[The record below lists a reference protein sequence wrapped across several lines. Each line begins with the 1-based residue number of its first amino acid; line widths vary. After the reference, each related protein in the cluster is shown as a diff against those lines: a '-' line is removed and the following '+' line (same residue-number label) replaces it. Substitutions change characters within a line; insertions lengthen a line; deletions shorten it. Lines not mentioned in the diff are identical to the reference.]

1 MTKLLKLLVIP
12 LIISFALISC
22 NTTSPNK
29 VKKSDAQ
36 KVTNIEYG
44 TIKTSLPVKIEGESD
59 WIGATAGAMIGGL
72 LASQICGEE
81 EILGTKCQDIAIVYG
96 TIKTSLPVKIE
107 GENDWIGATAGAMI
121 GGLLAS
127 QICGEEEIL
136 GTKCQ
141 DIARVYGTI
150 GGAAMGSVIQA
161 KIGNHD
167 GFQYIVNIDECG
179 NDISNCQ
186 NDQEKAFVQGDDN
199 ALPNGQRVVIIYGDV
214 IRVMPYEE

>member
-1 MTKLLKLLVIP
+1 MRLVI
-12 LIISFALISC
+12 LIYLIFFTYAC
-22 NTTSPNK
+22 QTTSPNVVK
-29 VKKSDAQ
+29 VSDAK
-36 KVTNIEYG
+36 KVNNIEYG
-44 TIKTSLPVKIEGESD
+44 VIKTSMPVEIKGEGN

-96 TIKTSLPVKIE
+96 TI
-107 GENDWIGATAGAMI
+107 
-121 GGLLAS
+121 
-127 QICGEEEIL
+127 
-136 GTKCQ
+136 
-141 DIARVYGTI
+141 

-167 GFQYIVNIDECG
+167 GFQYIVNIDQCG
-179 NDISNCQ
+179 NDNSNCQ

-199 ALPNGQRVVIIYGDV
+199 ALPNGQRVVIIYGDI